1 MAQETLK
8 ITITADNKQALEGL
22 QQTSV
27 ASNQLSTSL
36 GKLPSASNQANQALV
51 NSGRVLQDLNY
62 GFMGIAN
69 NLNPLLESFQRLG
82 DKSKEAGSSIG
93 KELVSALTGPA
104 GLGVALSA
112 AVFVFLKF
120 GDEISN
126 FITQKIGGLNTALNT
141 EIKVFDDASK
151 AYVKASTDINSLNES
166 HEQYKNGLITKEAFL
181 KQFNSTLGDTIAKT
195 NDLSTA
201 EKFLTDNSE
210 AYIKM
215 IYYKAVA
222 QEAAGQ
228 AAKKDV
234 ERLKLEELPA
244 PPTLGQRTRAFLS
257 AGGKSAETV
266 ASEDRKKEIDQLTS
280 DSYVLQQIKDKYT
293 TLSDNIRELFTK
305 GFGASNA
312 GVPDV
317 KESETSK
324 IIKNLAEQTKSLK
337 YQLDEGLIKELPTTS
352 KDTDSYYTKK
362 INAISDAIK
371 KLAGLTGG
379 EAKTALSSL
388 REQLSDTKV
397 NEALALFEKR
407 KAGEAGANR
416 EKSLDPERTAREFEM
431 LDKEVN
437 GIFIKNQTAKEK
449 ELSKILKKQ
458 QQDYEGF
465 ANSISNN
472 VTSAFMGLWDA
483 MERGQNISDALGQMF
498 QNLAKQ
504 IAAAVIQAAI
514 FKAIMAAISG
524 GASTGAEASTGLAS
538 LADYIMAGVSKNA
551 AGGIT
556 NGPSIGM
563 IGEAGP
569 EAIMPLS
576 KLSSFLNTS
585 FNAGSMS
592 GSSTGSGG
600 QFVLRGQDLLLAVN
614 RTQKSS
620 TLKGQSISLA

>member
-62 GFMGIAN
+62 GFLGIAN
-69 NLNPLLESFQRLG
+69 NLNPLLESFERLG
-82 DKSKEAGSSIG
+82 QKSKEAGSSVG

-112 AVFVFLKF
+112 AVFIFLKF

-126 FITQKIGGLNTALNT
+126 FITQKIGGLNTALAS
-141 EIKVFDDASK
+141 EIKVFDDSSK
-151 AYVKASTDINSLNES
+151 AYIKASTDINSLNEA
-166 HEQYKNGLITKEAFL
+166 HEQYKNGLITKDAFL
-181 KQFNSTLGDTIAKT
+181 KQFNNTLGDTIAKT
-195 NDLSTA
+195 NDLNTA
-201 EKFLTDNSE
+201 EKFLTENSE
-210 AYIKM
+210 AYVKM
-215 IYYKAVA
+215 MFYKAVA
-222 QEAAGQ
+222 SEAATQ
-228 AAKKDV
+228 AAKKQV
-234 ERLKLEELPA
+234 EQLKLEELPA
-244 PPTLGQRTRAFLS
+244 PPTIGQRALALVSR
-257 AGGKSAETV
+257 GGTTGADIAEK
-266 ASEDRKKEIDQLTS
+266 DRKA
-280 DSYVLQQIKDKYT
+280 QIKDLDYDAYVLMEINKKYL
-293 TLSDNIRELFTK
+293 TLSDNIRETFTK
-305 GFGASNA
+305 IFGPSNA
-312 GVPDV
+312 GVADT

-379 EAKTALSSL
+379 EAKAALSSL

-397 NEALALFEKR
+397 NEAVALFEKR
-407 KAGEAGANR
+407 KAGESGANR

-458 QQDYEGF
+458 QQDYENF
-465 ANSISNN
+465 AGTISNS
-472 VTSAFMGLWDA
+472 VTNAFMGLFDA
-483 MERGQNISDALGQMF
+483 MERGQNISDALGTMF

-504 IAAAVIQAAI
+504 IASAVIQAAI

-524 GASTGAEASTGLAS
+524 GASTGVEASTGLAS
-538 LADYIMAGVSKNA
+538 LADYIMAGIAPHA

-556 NGPSIGM
+556 TGPSIGM

-585 FNAGSMS
+585 FNAGAMS
-592 GSSTGSGG
+592 GGSAGSGG

-614 RTQKSS
+614 RTQKASN
-620 TLKGQSISLA
+620 LKGQSISLA